1 MKSRVSLSDPFTIT
15 GVDFTDALYVRT
27 TEGESKV
34 YLCLFTCAV
43 SQAIH
48 LEIVTDLT
56 VECFLQA
63 FADLPGEDPCLR
75 CYSQIMVRPS

>member
-1 MKSRVSLSDPFTIT
+1 M
-15 GVDFTDALYVRT
+15 DFTGALYVRT

-63 FADLPGEDPCLR
+63 FADCQAKIPALDATLR
-75 CYSQIMVRPS
+75 